1 MARDTEQ
8 EYNDETNDNHL
19 RHLYR
24 EYPEHRRGIDER
36 IANRKIRDQRIRN
49 MPPPPKPGLFD
60 GLLLMI
66 PDWALPSRD
75 SWYGRMYG

>member
-19 RHLYR
+19 RHIYR
-24 EYPEHRRGIDER
+24 EYPEERRNLDER
-36 IANRKIRDQRIRN
+36 IANRKLRDQRTRN

-75 SWYGRMYG
+75 GWYGRMYG